1 MDKITFLRELE
12 KGLSILQKDELE
24 DIISEYEQHID
35 MKIESGLPEE
45 EAISDFGNLEEL
57 TAEILEVYH
66 VRSDYADKCQEEDSA
81 VSGKG
86 SEYRK
91 LWPQAVEGMKRTG
104 RQAVRLLCRLRSFLC
119 QVFIF
124 WGRQFGRP
132 FRWAKERWS
141 GYRNAGEYSG
151 MPDRPDPEEPG
162 GEEDGARENRRNAAE
177 GGIAAYESL
186 GNTAESSIPYN
197 DPDNIRTDGTTAF
210 EAGRNP
216 GGEYAA
222 VRPVTGE
229 TEKRPPY
236 PQNRLK
242 CRKTVSQT
250 ASRQD
255 SFLPAFFQRI
265 ARAGKASLRT
275 CKKAMYWGVGIMWNV
290 FWLVNIGICL
300 LLGLFSLFALGLL
313 VVLMLQHYP
322 ILGALIGCI
331 GMTMC
336 LFSFA
341 WLGVTFMWRPGKAR
355 IGSGDR
361 G

>member
-12 KGLSILQKDELE
+12 KGLSVLEKGELE

-45 EAISDFGNLEEL
+45 EAIADFGNLEEL

-66 VRSDYADKCQEEDSA
+66 VRADYADKCQEEDSA

-104 RQAVRLLCRLRSFLC
+104 RQAVRLLYGLRCFLC
-119 QVFIF
+119 QVLMF
-124 WGRQFGRP
+124 WGKQFGRP
-132 FRWAKERWS
+132 FRWVRERWS
-141 GYRNAGEYSG
+141 GYRNAREYPD
-151 MPDRPDPEEPG
+151 MPDWPDSEEFG
-162 GEEDGARENRRNAAE
+162 GGEDGAGESQKNAAE
-177 GGIAAYESL
+177 CG
-186 GNTAESSIPYN
+186 IPYGSSG
-197 DPDNIRTDGTTAF
+197 NIRADGTTAF

-222 VRPVTGE
+222 VRLVTEE

-236 PQNRLK
+236 PQNRFK
-242 CRKTVSQT
+242 RRKTVSQT
-250 ASRQD
+250 ASRQGG
-255 SFLPAFFQRI
+255 FLPAFFQRI

-331 GMTMC
+331 GITMC